1 MPTADRDLAVAG
13 VVHDVNQML
22 TVITGRAELLRLRG
36 VRAGDLEALTL
47 AARDAAAMLRRLG
60 AGDASLAMPARA
72 ELARCVDEVVLV
84 HQPPAGAAWSA
95 GGDWVVVKDIAAEL
109 AAAVP
114 AQVLREVLGN
124 LVLNAIEAMAGGG
137 RLELA
142 AVPRDGRILL
152 TVQDSGPGLAPGA
165 AERIFAAGGSPR
177 GRDGRGVGLAASRQ
191 LLADWDATLGVG
203 EPRAAGAVFLLDL
216 PAAATAESAGAVVPT
231 AAAALPGPILVVDDE
246 PSVREVLAEI
256 LGSWGAAVTAAADA
270 GAARTACQGTAFALA
285 LVDLNLPGESGLQFA
300 RWLRT
305 RPGAPAVVLMT
316 GVDRDAALPDGGAG
330 LCEAVTTKPLDFAG
344 LRQLLAAAVARRS
357 GDDEAEGSQ
366 AR

>member
-1 MPTADRDLAVAG
+1 MPIADRDLAVAG

-36 VRAGDLEALTL
+36 VRKGDLEALTL
-47 AARDAAAMLRRLG
+47 AARDAAAMLRRLT
-60 AGDASLAMPARA
+60 AGDGTQVLPARA
-72 ELARCVDEVVLV
+72 DLARCADEVVLV
-84 HQPPAGAAWSA
+84 HQPPGGATWSA
-95 GGDWVVVKDIAAEL
+95 GGAWVLVRDIAADL

-124 LVLNAIEAMAGGG
+124 LVLNAIEAMDGGG
-137 RLELA
+137 RLEMA

-152 TVQDSGPGLAPGA
+152 TVADSGPGLAPGA
-165 AERIFAAGGSPR
+165 AESIFTAGRSTR
-177 GRDGRGVGLAASRQ
+177 RRAGRGIGLAASRQ
-191 LLADWDATLGVG
+191 LLADWEATLDVG
-203 EPRAAGAVFLLDL
+203 EPRGAGAVFVLDL
-216 PAAATAESAGAVVPT
+216 PAAAAAQPVVPAAP
-231 AAAALPGPILVVDDE
+231 AAAAPLPGPILVVDDE
-246 PSVREVLAEI
+246 PAVREVLAEI
-256 LGSWGAAVTAAADA
+256 LGSWGAVVTVAADA
-270 GAARTACQGTAFALA
+270 GAARTACRGTAFALA

-300 RWLRT
+300 RWLRA

-316 GVDRDAALPDGGAG
+316 GVDGDTALPDGGAG

-344 LRQLLAAAVARRS
+344 LRQLLAAAAARRS

>member
-1 MPTADRDLAVAG
+1 MPIADRDLAVAG

-22 TVITGRAELLRLRG
+22 TVITGRAELVRLRG

-47 AARDAAAMLRRLG
+47 AARDAATMLRRLT
-60 AGDASLAMPARA
+60 AGQEPPARPARA
-72 ELARCVDEVVLV
+72 GLARCVDEVMLV
-84 HQPPAGAAWSA
+84 HRPPGGATWSD
-95 GGDWVVVKDIAAEL
+95 GGDWVLVRDIDAEL
-109 AAAVP
+109 TAAVP

-142 AVPRDGRILL
+142 AEPRDGRIRL
-152 TVQDSGPGLAPGA
+152 TVADSGPGLAPGA
-165 AERIFAAGGSPR
+165 AESIFAVGWSTHR
-177 GRDGRGVGLAASRQ
+177 GAGRGVGLAASRQ

-203 EPRAAGAVFLLDL
+203 DPRGAGAVFLLDL
-216 PAAATAESAGAVVPT
+216 PAAAAAQPAESTVPT
-231 AAAALPGPILVVDDE
+231 PAAALPGPILVVDDE
-246 PSVREVLAEI
+246 PAVREVLAEV
-256 LGSWGAAVTAAADA
+256 LGSWGAAVTVAGDA
-270 GAARTACQGTAFALA
+270 GAARTACARTAFAMA
-285 LVDLNLPGESGLQFA
+285 LVDLNLPGESGLQLA

-316 GVDRDAALPDGGAG
+316 GVAGDTALPEGGAG

-344 LRQLLAAAVARRS
+344 LRQLLAAAAARRS
-357 GDDEAEGSQ
+357 GGEEAEGSQ